1 MTKLSALSL
10 LQDGELCTVTTAA
23 GTRDAQWDPYAWV
36 FIFTDGA
43 QEHCPVSD
51 VIEWVPAAKF

>member
-1 MTKLSALSL
+1 MSNNALPL

-23 GTRDAQWDPYAWV
+23 GEREARWDPYAWV

-43 QEHCPVSD
+43 KEHCPVSD